1 MAGYR
6 KCNTFSCVP
15 SPDGLMSR
23 SAVWQ
28 AKPNA
33 QKRRADMT
41 EPKAK
46 SRKKALMRTVRM
58 SEEEFELFSGFCAS
72 QGLTT
77 SEALRRLARS
87 AALLGPTL
95 TGEARAEIVALTR
108 QMRAIGTNL
117 NQAVHRMNAGHMVPE
132 DEMTRYL
139 DGVHGRSWSLIGC
152 IAPCAPEPINAPCR
166 QLRGLSHDGPFQLRH
181 NVFARAVAPLAPGGG
196 LCRTPGDHR
205 GGGVHGLRVSG
216 GGLRPPCPA
225 RFAGPLF
232 GRRRFTKRPALH
244 GRRAA
249 LAGARIDARRGR
261 MGDAEAGRRRGW
273 RRPSR
278 RFLAS
283 FSQPLG
289 ARGARPPRGRDG
301 AVRRRRAPIAG
312 IEKGRACRRFTSGRG
327 QTREVRRRS

>member
-15 SPDGLMSR
+15 SPDGLKSR

-33 QKRRADMT
+33 QERHADMT

-58 SEEEFELFSGFCAS
+58 SEEEFELFSGFCVA

-139 DGVHGRSWSLIGC
+139 DGVHGTIIELDRLYRSLC
-152 IAPCAPEPINAPCR
+152 
-166 QLRGLSHDGPFQLRH
+166 
-181 NVFARAVAPLAPGGG
+181 ARA
-196 LCRTPGDHR
+196 H
-205 GGGVHGLRVSG
+205 
-216 GGLRPPCPA
+216 
-225 RFAGPLF
+225 
-232 GRRRFTKRPALH
+232 KRAVQ
-244 GRRAA
+244 AV
-249 LAGARIDARRGR
+249 
-261 MGDAEAGRRRGW
+261 
-273 RRPSR
+273 
-278 RFLAS
+278 
-283 FSQPLG
+283 
-289 ARGARPPRGRDG
+289 ARPV
-301 AVRRRRAPIAG
+301 A
-312 IEKGRACRRFTSGRG
+312 
-327 QTREVRRRS
+327 